1 MKKIFFLLFLLP
13 FVFIGCKKDLINGN
27 NQQPFDKLSP
37 ATAFNSANDLQL
49 YVNSF
54 YKILPSATDIIHS
67 DAMSDFGARTSI
79 PSYLI
84 PGAYTAET
92 AGGWSW
98 TNLRNINYF
107 LTNAPQ
113 AAQKAGVLESAIQNY
128 VGIARFFRAWFYFN
142 MVKTYGDV
150 PWYSQPLDPSDSAEL
165 YKPRDSRT
173 LVMDS
178 VLADLNYACNHID
191 STKDNT
197 CSQITKWVA
206 LAFKSRVCLFE
217 GTFREYHPELNL
229 QSTSAMWLQQA
240 ADAAQEIMQSGLY
253 KIHVNP
259 ATPTMSYRELFIN
272 ENGAPPSD
280 EVMLADDCS
289 SALTVF
295 NDANW
300 YFTSPTYGIRLSLT
314 KQFINTYLDID
325 GTSFT
330 DKPGYDTIPFWNEVK
345 NRDLRLQQTIR
356 MQGYARANG
365 APTPPDFSYTMT
377 GYQPIKFTLA
387 STTTDGVA
395 QNDNSIPLIRY
406 AEVLLNYAEAKAE
419 LGTFTQADWDAT
431 IKVLR
436 ERAGITNTSMP
447 TTADPYLQK
456 TYFPD
461 ISNPVL
467 LEIRRCRGIEL
478 ALEGFRFDDLLRW
491 GLGNL
496 LEMPYEG
503 MYVPAMNT
511 LYDLNGDGT
520 PDVDFVSATPANKKP
535 GVIYITIDNSQM
547 KLSNGTSGNLLW
559 LTNQTKEWD
568 NYKYYYPIPF
578 NQIVLNPNLKQNP
591 GWQ

>member
-1 MKKIFFLLFLLP
+1 DYAG
-13 FVFIGCKKDLINGN
+13 V
-27 NQQPFDKLSP
+27 
-37 ATAFNSANDLQL
+37 
-49 YVNSF
+49 V
-54 YKILPSATDIIHS
+54 
-67 DAMSDFGARTSI
+67 SI
-79 PSYLI
+79 PGYLI
-84 PGAYTAET
+84 PGDYSSQTT
-92 AGGWSW
+92 SGWSW
-98 TNLRNINYF
+98 GNLRNINYF
-107 LTNAPQ
+107 LANAPQ
-113 AAQKAGVLESAIQNY
+113 AAEKAGVPLSVIQNY

-142 MVKTYGDV
+142 MVVRYGDV
-150 PWYSQPLDPSDSAEL
+150 PWYSQPLNPSDTTEL
-165 YKPRDSRT
+165 YKPRDPRT

-178 VLADLNYACNHID
+178 VLADLDYACNNID

-197 CSQITKWVA
+197 RSTITKWVA

-240 ADAAQEIMQSGLY
+240 VDAAQELMQSGQY
-253 KIHVNP
+253 TIHVDAANP
-259 ATPTMSYRELFIN
+259 QMSYRELFID
-272 ENGAPPSD
+272 ESGAPPSD
-280 EVMLADDCS
+280 EVILAYDCS
-289 SALTVF
+289 NEFNVF
-295 NDANW
+295 TDANW
-300 YFTSPTYGIRLSLT
+300 YYTSPTEGVRLSLT
-314 KQFINTYLDID
+314 KQFVNTYLDID
-325 GTSFT
+325 GTRFT
-330 DKPGYDTIPFWNEVK
+330 DKPGYDTIPFWNETK
-345 NRDLRLQQTIR
+345 GRDLRLQQTIR
-356 MQGYARANG
+356 TPGYARANG
-365 APTPPDFSYTMT
+365 ALTPPDFSYTMT
-377 GYQPIKFTLA
+377 GYQPIKYTLA
-387 STTTDGVA
+387 STATDGVA
-395 QNDNSIPLIRY
+395 QNDNSIPVIRY

-436 ERAGITNTSMP
+436 VRAGITNTSMP

-456 TYFPD
+456 IYFPN

-511 LYDLNGDGT
+511 LYDLNGDGK
-520 PDVDFVSATPANKKP
+520 PDVDFVSQTPANKVP
-535 GVIYITIDNSQM
+535 GVIYVTIDNSQM

-578 NQIVLNPNLKQNP
+578 SEIQLNPNLKQNP